1 MTSAKNNLL
10 AYRSKLQSLFIP
22 GCKKRSNI
30 LTNYSLVMRLLEK
43 ALDNLQFHPLNSA
56 CHSDSSAA
64 YLLSILESI

>member
-30 LTNYSLVMRLLEK
+30 LTNYSLVRLLEK
-43 ALDNLQFHPLNSA
+43 ALYSLQFHPLNSA